1 MDIQKYINELAEK
14 EIVIWCEGDSIKF
27 KAPKGA
33 MTEENKNKLSQY
45 KSVVL
50 DYLKAHNNLV
60 FTSDTKRRYEKFP
73 LTDIQNSYVMGR
85 NRLYEL
91 GGIGCHGYIEIE
103 VNRLLDP
110 GQLEVAW
117 NKVIQKHDIA
127 AGNCIGI
134 RLSDCPGGSTFSG
147 NHST

>member
-1 MDIQKYINELAEK
+1 M
-14 EIVIWCEGDSIKF
+14 
-27 KAPKGA
+27 
-33 MTEENKNKLSQY
+33 
-45 KSVVL
+45 
-50 DYLKAHNNLV
+50 

-117 NKVIQKHDIA
+117 NKVIQKHDMLRAIVSA
-127 AGNCIGI
+127 
-134 RLSDCPGGSTFSG
+134 SG
-147 NHST
+147 YQIVQEAVPSVEIIVLDGRDKDISADKEELRTEYLRSSISLERGPCVIWP

>member
-33 MTEENKNKLSQY
+33 MTEENKNKLRQY
-45 KSVVL
+45 KSEVL

-73 LTDIQNSYVMGR
+73 LTEIVYMNWV
-85 NRLYEL
+85 EL
-91 GGIGCHGYIEIE
+91 
-103 VNRLLDP
+103 
-110 GQLEVAW
+110 VAT
-117 NKVIQKHDIA
+117 V
-127 AGNCIGI
+127 
-134 RLSDCPGGSTFSG
+134 T
-147 NHST
+147 

>member
-33 MTEENKNKLSQY
+33 MTEENKNKLRQY
-45 KSVVL
+45 KSEVL

-110 GQLEVAW
+110 G
-117 NKVIQKHDIA
+117 
-127 AGNCIGI
+127 
-134 RLSDCPGGSTFSG
+134 
-147 NHST
+147 